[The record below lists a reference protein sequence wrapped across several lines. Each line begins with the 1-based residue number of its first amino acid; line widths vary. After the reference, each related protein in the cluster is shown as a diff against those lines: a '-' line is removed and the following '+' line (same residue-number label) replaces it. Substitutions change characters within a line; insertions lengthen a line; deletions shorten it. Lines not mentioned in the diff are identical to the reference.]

1 MFTGFRANWAILVVT
16 ILFVAGCRNVG
27 EKTGASLDIQSVSS
41 QDSVTT
47 STATQS
53 VRQKNTPPSTD
64 MLQAQF
70 QATIYEVQADPARLN
85 DVDGRVLAR
94 QADSAE
100 KLLTAL
106 SQIGEARILY
116 RFDQPVNVFS
126 ETLRLGT
133 QEPMVTNSRTAANGA
148 AINTI
153 QYHDVGA
160 IIQLSANRAPAE
172 AKRKGP
178 NVKLSVEMAVLSN
191 SDAEIVPGRKVSS
204 IRQVSLNHSE
214 RLEFGHPRVMLAV
227 SSTSTDTKQRPAMY
241 VVRYVFKR

>member
-1 MFTGFRANWAILVVT
+1 MFIGFRTDLTLLILV
-16 ILFVAGCRNVG
+16 ILLAAGCHSTG
-27 EKTGASLDIQSVSS
+27 ERTPARPDVQTVSS
-41 QDSVTT
+41 QDSTT
-47 STATQS
+47 SSTATQS
-53 VRQKNTPPSTD
+53 VRQKNVPSSTD

-70 QATIYEVQADPARLN
+70 QATIYEVQADPAQVN
-85 DVDGRVLAR
+85 EVDGRVLTK

-100 KLLTAL
+100 KLLAAL
-106 SQIGEARILY
+106 SRIGEARILY

-133 QEPMVTNSRTAANGA
+133 QEPVVTNSRTAPNGA

-153 QYHDVGA
+153 QYHEVGA

-191 SDAEIVPGRKVSS
+191 SEAEIVPGRKVSS
-204 IRQVSLNHSE
+204 IRSVSLSHSE
-214 RLEFGHPRVMLAV
+214 SLEFGQPRVMLAV
-227 SSTSTDTKQRPAMY
+227 SSTSSDPKQYPALY
-241 VVRYVFKR
+241 VVRYLFKR

>member
-1 MFTGFRANWAILVVT
+1 MFIGFRTDLALLILAT
-16 ILFVAGCRNVG
+16 LLAAGCHSTG
-27 EKTGASLDIQSVSS
+27 EQPARLDVQTTSS
-41 QDSVTT
+41 QDSATS

-53 VRQKNTPPSTD
+53 VRQKSVPPSTD

-85 DVDGRVLAR
+85 EVDGRVLAK

-100 KLLTAL
+100 KLLTTL
-106 SQIGEARILY
+106 SRIGEARILY

-126 ETLRLGT
+126 ETLHLGA
-133 QEPMVTNSRTAANGA
+133 QEPVVTNSRTAANGA

-153 QYHDVGA
+153 QYHNVGV

-178 NVKLSVEMAVLSN
+178 HVKLSVEMAVLS
-191 SDAEIVPGRKVSS
+191 STDAEIVPGRKVSS
-204 IRQVSLNHSE
+204 IRQVALNHTES
-214 RLEFGHPRVMLAV
+214 LEFGQPRVMLAV
-227 SSTSTDTKQRPAMY
+227 SSTSSDPKQRPAMY
-241 VVRYVFKR
+241 VVRYLFKR